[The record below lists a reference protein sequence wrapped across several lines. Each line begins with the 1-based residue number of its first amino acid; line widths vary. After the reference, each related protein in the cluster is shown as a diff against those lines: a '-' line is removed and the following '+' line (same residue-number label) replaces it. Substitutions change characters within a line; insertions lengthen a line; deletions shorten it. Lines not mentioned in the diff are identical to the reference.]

1 MSRTLRI
8 THHGDEAQPVI
19 VFDDFVPDPQSLVDD
34 ASFLGFAERGI
45 HYPGI
50 RAEVHASLVRRFL
63 EGLDGVIAEVFGVPR
78 YEVLEAW
85 YSLVTKTPDG
95 LAPIQRLPHFDGVEP
110 GRLAL
115 LLYLRQ
121 EERGGTAFYRH
132 RSTGFES
139 IDAPRFEPFKAALEA
154 DIARHGA
161 PGPGYI
167 AGDTALYE
175 RIAFHEAKFNRAI
188 LYRGNTLHCAD
199 IPADLTLSRDPAV
212 GRLTVNIFL
221 MGVADSVL

>member
-1 MSRTLRI
+1 MR
-8 THHGDEAQPVI
+8 HGDEAQPVVVI
-19 VFDDFVPDPQSLVDD
+19 DEFAADPQSLIDD
-34 ASFLGFAERGI
+34 AGFLGFAERGI

-50 RAEVHASLVRRFL
+50 RAEVHAALVRRLIFGL
-63 EGLDGVIAEVFGVPR
+63 ETIISEVFSNER
-78 YEVLEAW
+78 FEVLEAW
-85 YSLVTKTPDG
+85 YSLVTKGPDA
-95 LAPIQRLPHFDGVEP
+95 LTPIQRLPHFDGVEP
-110 GRLAL
+110 DRLAL
-115 LLYLRQ
+115 LLYLGQ
-121 EERGGTAFYRH
+121 EEKGGTAFYRH

-139 IDAPRFEPFKAALEA
+139 IDTPRFEPFKMALEA

-175 RIAFHEAKFNRAI
+175 RIAFHQAKFNRAI

-199 IPADLTLSRDPAV
+199 IPADLTLSPDPAV

-221 MGVADSVL
+221 MG

>member
-1 MSRTLRI
+1 MSRTLRV

-19 VFDDFVPDPQSLVDD
+19 VIDDFVPDPQALIDE
-34 ASFLGFAERGI
+34 ASVLGFAERGI
-45 HYPGI
+45 HYPGL

-63 EGLDGVIAEVFGVPR
+63 GGLEGVIAEVFGVAR
-78 YEVLEAW
+78 YDVLEAW
-85 YSLVTKTPDG
+85 YSLVTKTPDR

-115 LLYLRQ
+115 LHFLGTQ
-121 EERGGTAFYRH
+121 EKGGTAFYRH
-132 RSTGFES
+132 RTTGFES
-139 IDAPRFEPFKAALEA
+139 VDADRFDPFKAALEA

-161 PGPGYI
+161 PEPGYI
-167 AGDTALYE
+167 AGDTLLYQ

-199 IPADLTLSRDPAV
+199 IPADLTLSLDPAL
-212 GRLTVNIFL
+212 GRLTINTFL
-221 MGVADSVL
+221 MGSA